1 MIHRETLSRGKK
13 INKIVRSCF
22 QASTTG
28 YLFIWHMWVVGK
40 EFLKEMVCG
49 LKRLQDL
56 RWIPMA
62 ASRSELGVASCH
74 WLRSVASFDLAN
86 RPQLCVEGLNFLKKE
101 WMETLAYLN
110 VWLWEKDLSTLE
122 TFLFYFLT
130 LVSTFLFLV
139 LLLFCRDL
147 FPSECSLPKGKVM
160 TFYSLPMIP
169 SYLPFWWIILYWFLT
184 LTEFFH
190 CK

>member
-1 MIHRETLSRGKK
+1 MGGGEGISKRNGLWPEEAAGSEMNSNGCQQKWTGRGFM
-13 INKIVRSCF
+13 SLAEEC
-22 QASTTG
+22 
-28 YLFIWHMWVVGK
+28 L
-40 EFLKEMVCG
+40 
-49 LKRLQDL
+49 
-56 RWIPMA
+56 
-62 ASRSELGVASCH
+62 
-74 WLRSVASFDLAN
+74 DLAN
-86 RPQLCVEGLNFLKKE
+86 RPQLCVEGRNFLKKE

-110 VWLWEKDLSTLE
+110 VWLWEKDLSALE